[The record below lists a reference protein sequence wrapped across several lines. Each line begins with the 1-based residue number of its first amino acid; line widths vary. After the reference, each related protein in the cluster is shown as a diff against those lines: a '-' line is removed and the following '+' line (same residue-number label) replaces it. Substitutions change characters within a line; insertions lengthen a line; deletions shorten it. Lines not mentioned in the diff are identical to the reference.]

1 MSRLKQTP
9 ATFMTT
15 PRDKKKALRDNR
27 DARPSIRIDR
37 DTGMPVA
44 EGMDGYEEA
53 LDYEEADEFDD
64 GLFEGQAHQMPDGED
79 FFNGGF

>member
-1 MSRLKQTP
+1 
-9 ATFMTT
+9 MTT
-15 PRDKKKALRDNR
+15 PKDKKKALPAVVQRDNR

-53 LDYEEADEFDD
+53 LDYNEEAEEFDE
-64 GLFEGQAHQMPDGED
+64 GRFEGHAHQMPDGED
-79 FFNGGF
+79 FFNGDF